1 MNIFKVA
8 SYRISQFVMNKIGMP
23 LIKFPEPKTIKG
35 PASYVKAADIL
46 SENGY
51 KKPLI
56 VADPILKEIGKIEPL
71 TDRLEQKGLKYSL
84 YFGVEPNP
92 TFDSVLPAIDAVK
105 ENDID
110 SIIAFGGGSAIDV
123 AKIIGACVSNG
134 TKDISSLRGLF
145 KVKKKYPCLI
155 AIPTTAGTGSE
166 ATVAAVIIDPK
177 TRSKY
182 AVNDPKLVPDFA
194 ILDETLL
201 ESLPPKVIAA
211 TGMDALTHAVE
222 AYIGNALTRKT
233 KKCALY
239 AINIIFHNLIG
250 LYQDPHN
257 LAAGKNMIYA
267 SYLAGVAFTRS
278 YVGYVHA
285 LAHAIGGKYNVPH
298 GYANAVLLPYVLEAY
313 GKKAHR
319 KLADLAKLIEIVHP
333 ESKTDKA
340 AKAFI
345 DYVKMLK
352 YSLGIPAHFDH
363 VIKKE
368 DLDDL
373 VKAALHEANPLYPVP
388 KILGAEELKAI
399 YKEADPSCK

>member
-23 LIKFPEPKTIKG
+23 LIKFPEPKTVKG

-46 SENGY
+46 AENGY

-105 ENDID
+105 ENGID

-182 AVNDPKLVPDFA
+182 AVNDPKLVPDYA

-239 AINIIFHNLIG
+239 AINIIYHNLIG

-319 KLADLAKLIEIVHP
+319 KLGDLAKLIEIVHP

-352 YSLGIPAHFDH
+352 YSLGIPAHFDR

>member
-8 SYRISQFVMNKIGMP
+8 GYRTYQFVLNKIGMP

-35 PASYVKAADIL
+35 PAFYVKAADIIA
-46 SENGY
+46 ENGY

-56 VADPILKEIGKIEPL
+56 VADPILEKIGKIGPL
-71 TDRLEQKGLKYSL
+71 TDALEQKGLKYSL

-92 TFDSVLPAIDAVK
+92 TFNSVLPALDAVK
-105 ENDID
+105 EEGID

-123 AKIIGACVSNG
+123 AKIIL
-134 TKDISSLRGLF
+134 KGLF
-145 KVKKKYPCLI
+145 KVKKKYPCLV

-166 ATVAAVIIDPK
+166 ATVAAVIIDPE

-182 AVNDPKLVPDFA
+182 AINDPKLVPDYA

-201 ESLPPKVIAA
+201 ETLPPKTIAA

-239 AINIIFHNLIG
+239 AVNIIYHNLLG

-298 GYANAVLLPYVLEAY
+298 GFANAVLLPYVLEAF
-313 GKKAHR
+313 GKKAHK

-368 DLDDL
+368 NLNDL

-399 YKEADPSCK
+399 YMEADPSCK